1 MSRETIPISQLDK
14 LHRQGFSVPKLRRKW
29 IHKGGCIEGVERM
42 DAAVA
47 RDVATRSAPQVVEQ
61 KIDAMEQLRRAN
73 DIIHG
78 ELNYLQQEIHGADK
92 KDRLAL
98 QDAQLKH
105 VAEIR
110 KQLGLFLD
118 IAQTL
123 YNAEEIARFQQIVME
138 EINVA
143 APRFARRYSSAL
155 TTEGLLDQLCS
166 SLNVGIGLDEEIKPL
181 GDWAESLPVILDGQ
195 PFTFKR
201 HEYLMTPYADSHP
214 HQVFLKAAQLG
225 LTTLGMLRV
234 LYSCRYRV
242 GFRGCLYLFPSR
254 SDVIDFS
261 RGRVS
266 PLIAENPETIGAW
279 IRDTDSAGMKAVWN
293 SQLYL
298 RGMVSRVGLKSVP
311 VDFIVFDELDEA
323 PQDMV
328 TMAMERMGHSE
339 YKEVLFLSNPTL
351 PDYGID
357 RAFRETDQR
366 FWLLKCSACGA
377 WTDLVETFPSCL
389 LETGGRVIR
398 ACRKCQGELDPS
410 RGEWVAKHPT
420 VTERRGYQFSQLFSH
435 FVDPAEILHQF
446 RTTNNLTNFY
456 NLKIG
461 IPWVEATNRLTVEE
475 VLSLCGSD
483 GIVSSDTG
491 PCFAGIDQGKDLH
504 VVIGK
509 RHPGKAG
516 RIVHLGIYRG
526 LGRTRPAD
534 GRFSCLKVCCGCPAR
549 NEECPSVRGK
559 T

>member
-1 MSRETIPISQLDK
+1 M
-14 LHRQGFSVPKLRRKW
+14 
-29 IHKGGCIEGVERM
+29 
-42 DAAVA
+42 
-47 RDVATRSAPQVVEQ
+47 
-61 KIDAMEQLRRAN
+61 
-73 DIIHG
+73 
-78 ELNYLQQEIHGADK
+78 
-92 KDRLAL
+92 
-98 QDAQLKH
+98 
-105 VAEIR
+105 
-110 KQLGLFLD
+110 
-118 IAQTL
+118 
-123 YNAEEIARFQQIVME
+123 
-138 EINVA
+138 
-143 APRFARRYSSAL
+143 
-155 TTEGLLDQLCS
+155 
-166 SLNVGIGLDEEIKPL
+166 
-181 GDWAESLPVILDGQ
+181 
-195 PFTFKR
+195 
-201 HEYLMTPYADSHP
+201 
-214 HQVFLKAAQLG
+214 
-225 LTTLGMLRV
+225 

-516 RIVHLGIYRG
+516 RIVHLGIYRDWEELDRLMDVFHVSRCVVDALPETRNARAFAERHKG
-526 LGRTRPAD
+526 RVWLNYYQEHRKGSYAWNERDLTVAVNRTEALDASHNEIMRGELVLPRESDIVREFAKHMANVAKKLEEDPETGSKKYTYVRLGAD
-534 GRFSCLKVCCGCPAR
+534 HFRHSFSYECQAR
-549 NEECPSVRGK
+549 QYGSGSVFSDCVF
-559 T
+559 